1 MRQQGSN
8 ASTASKTEIDHLGG
22 RLRAEDYSEH
32 DLRMLDRFR
41 RSYASAYEYTVNA
54 IRKGLRLAPTGR
66 PAKSTHAIRDKL
78 HRSTMRLSQMQ
89 DIAGCRVVVEDRR
102 QQDAL
107 VVELTKLFPES
118 IVVDRREQ
126 PSHGYRAVHVVVLG
140 GGRAVEVQVRTEPQH
155 AWAEYAEK
163 LADTIDP
170 ALKYGGGPDD
180 PRAILGALSKIVQFV
195 EQIELDGMG
204 QHQRFAA
211 ALAEVAGRL
220 ADLHREEEHALPD

>member
-1 MRQQGSN
+1 MQRQGSN
-8 ASTASKTEIDHLGG
+8 AATPSKTEVDHLGG
-22 RLRAEDYSEH
+22 RLRADDYSER

-41 RSYASAYEYTVNA
+41 RSYAAAYDYTVNA
-54 IRKGLRLAPTGR
+54 IRKHLRLEPTGR

-89 DIAGCRVVVEDRR
+89 DIAGCRVIVEDRR

-107 VVELTKLFPES
+107 VVELKRLFPDS
-118 IVVDRREQ
+118 VVIDRRDR
-126 PSHGYRAVHVVVLG
+126 PSHGYRAIHVVVRSG
-140 GGRAVEVQVRTEPQH
+140 GKAVEVQVRTEPQH

-195 EQIELDGMG
+195 EQMGLDGAG

-211 ALAEVAGRL
+211 ALAETAAKL
-220 ADLHREEEHALPD
+220 AALHRE